1 MGSLKIAHTNFN
13 VFDLD
18 KSLDFYKTA
27 FEFEEVR
34 RKVASDGSYILVYL
48 GDGSGA
54 HQLELTW
61 LRDRDE
67 PYDLGDN
74 EIHFAVTIDD
84 YDGWHAKHKEM
95 GYTLWENDAMGLYF
109 VQDPDGFWIEVL
121 PSKR

>member
-18 KSLDFYKTA
+18 KSLHFYKTA

-74 EIHFAVTIDD
+74 EIHFAVTTDD

-121 PSKR
+121 SSKR